1 MLLVKINRLWTNETL
16 WKIIKNAQSRDKQ
29 YKDLKE
35 IKHYGDDNE
44 HDNNE

>member
-1 MLLVKINRLWTNETL
+1 MKRYEKYT
-16 WKIIKNAQSRDKQ
+16 QSRDKQ